1 MTSKTAGNVNM
12 EPRTNLNDGS
22 RSGEPGDGA
31 RAEVTSGLLALA
43 GKEIA
48 APIRVMLDT
57 LQLLLSTELSEEQ
70 RNYAEGVRRCGAA
83 LMTAVNDILDLS
95 NIESGEIRLE
105 AIDFDLHTAVVEA
118 TKALE
123 KAAPLNGL
131 EITCLIH
138 QDVPKLVRGDP
149 GRLRQVISHF
159 LSDAIRSIP
168 QRGTKAV
175 LSLKLVAG
183 SPNDFEVKFEVCAS
197 EAALQGG
204 EGSGWDG
211 SMADFASST
220 LPKPAELGLE
230 NSRRFA
236 TLMGGRFGAD
246 GEPGKRTSVWF
257 SVRLGKPRESHAE
270 LPAPRPDLRGLSVL
284 AVGDNEAAQNN
295 LVAQVLSWGMTC
307 DVAPNATQALQ
318 MLRTAASRGR
328 SYSLALLD
336 MQRAGSDALDLARA
350 IQVDSALS
358 GVRPVI
364 LTAVGMR
371 GETEEFRRAGIAG
384 YLTKPVNQSDLY
396 NCLATVV
403 SAPAGTDDTG
413 TLVPQPV
420 VTSHNLKEAKA
431 RRRAHALVVEDNT
444 VNQMVAV
451 RMLEKFGVRAD
462 IAITGVGAIE
472 ACKRN
477 PYDLILMDCAMPEM
491 GGYAATRAIRDLE
504 RERGTGH
511 TPVVAITAN
520 AMQGDREKCLDAGMD
535 DYISKPFGL
544 EQFRELLA
552 RWISSMPSPGAAI
565 EASRVAQE
573 PAAIDASFLEDLRAN
588 PADGLTEFLTQLRGQ
603 FLREAGDR
611 LAAINEAVLRGDSL
625 NLKRAAHG
633 LKGSSGVVGAK
644 TMAALCAEL
653 ERRAADEQMND
664 VAPLAEELQC
674 EFGRV
679 RDELDAKL
687 AG

>member
-1 MTSKTAGNVNM
+1 MTLKIAGNANM
-12 EPRTNLNDGS
+12 AQGTNPNDGPG
-22 RSGEPGDGA
+22 SGEPGDGA
-31 RAEVTSGLLALA
+31 TDEAKSGLLALV

-57 LQLLLSTELSEEQ
+57 LQLLLSTELSEDQ

-83 LMTAVNDILDLS
+83 LMTALNDILDLS
-95 NIESGEIRLE
+95 KIESGEIRLE
-105 AIDFDLHTAVVEA
+105 AIDFDLHTTVAEA

-123 KAAPLNGL
+123 EAAAPNGL

-175 LSLKLVAG
+175 LSLKLVG
-183 SPNDFEVKFEVCAS
+183 GTPNDFAVKFEVSAS
-197 EAALQGG
+197 EAALRDGDG
-204 EGSGWDG
+204 AVRDG
-211 SMADFASST
+211 SKADSASST
-220 LPKPAELGLE
+220 LPQPAELGLE
-230 NSRRFA
+230 ISRRFA
-236 TLMGGRFGAD
+236 TLMSGRFGTD
-246 GEPGKRTSVWF
+246 GEPSERSSVWF
-257 SVRLGKPRESHAE
+257 SVRLGRSRESHAE

-284 AVGDNEAAQNN
+284 AVVDNEAAQNN

-307 DVAPNATQALQ
+307 DAAPNSTQALQ
-318 MLRTAASRGR
+318 MLRAAASRGR

-336 MQRAGSDALDLARA
+336 VQMAGADALDLARA
-350 IQVDSALS
+350 IQMDSALS

-403 SAPAGTDDTG
+403 SAPAGNDSG
-413 TLVPQPV
+413 ILVPPPV

-431 RRRAHALVVEDNT
+431 RRRPHALVVEDNT

-462 IAITGVGAIE
+462 IAITGAGAID
-472 ACKRN
+472 AWKRN

-491 GGYAATRAIRDLE
+491 DGYVATRAIRDLE

-511 TPVVAITAN
+511 TPVVAVTAN
-520 AMQGDREKCLDAGMD
+520 AMQGDRKKCLDAGMD
-535 DYISKPFGL
+535 DYISKPVGL

-552 RWISSMPSPGAAI
+552 RWISSMPSPGPAA
-565 EASRVAQE
+565 EGSRVAQE

-588 PADGLTEFLTQLRGQ
+588 PADGLTGFLTQLRGQ

-611 LAAINEAVLRGDSL
+611 LAAINDAVQRGDTL

-644 TMAALCAEL
+644 SMAALCAEL
-653 ERRAADEQMND
+653 ERRAADEQMKD
-664 VAPLAEELQC
+664 IAQLAEELQS

-679 RDELDAKL
+679 REELDAKL